1 MFIFRKLLLT
11 LYFVNNI
18 YACWI
23 WASFCKDQSGFSSIP
38 EDEKLFLHQQ
48 LNSLYDQ
55 SYYAPD
61 GWAIAGT
68 SNNENFYNEI
78 LVRSENAAYIDSV
91 SYWLTVDSLLESW
104 VGKIGMAHMRAASSG
119 ATGIP
124 NPHPWIFN
132 DGGQSFYLVHNGTV
146 SKDVLHNLI
155 TSNGSDFSWFNQH
168 PPQTFSSDNW
178 DDINGW
184 TNVVDSELILLF
196 IMQEISVY
204 GSVITGLQNALLSMI
219 NSGVSPGQLNI
230 VFSNSSQLYI
240 FGGYNGLSILES
252 ENYFSIMT
260 QPPFD
265 DASGS
270 GTWNGIEGSELLVI
284 DADGINYYNNFS
296 GINDE
301 SMIAKK
307 ISLLSSYPNPFNG
320 TLFIPYKISG
330 SKSFTISISNILG
343 KNIYQDKIFSND
355 NEHQGIIKWRPVNN
369 QNRLVPSG
377 TYLISLE
384 AEGRVEYQ
392 KISYI
397 K

>member
-1 MFIFRKLLLT
+1 
-11 LYFVNNI
+11 
-18 YACWI
+18 
-23 WASFCKDQSGFSSIP
+23 
-38 EDEKLFLHQQ
+38 
-48 LNSLYDQ
+48 
-55 SYYAPD
+55 
-61 GWAIAGT
+61 
-68 SNNENFYNEI
+68 
-78 LVRSENAAYIDSV
+78 
-91 SYWLTVDSLLESW
+91 
-104 VGKIGMAHMRAASSG
+104 
-119 ATGIP
+119 
-124 NPHPWIFN
+124 
-132 DGGQSFYLVHNGTV
+132 
-146 SKDVLHNLI
+146 
-155 TSNGSDFSWFNQH
+155 
-168 PPQTFSSDNW
+168 
-178 DDINGW
+178 
-184 TNVVDSELILLF
+184 
-196 IMQEISVY
+196 
-204 GSVITGLQNALLSMI
+204 
-219 NSGVSPGQLNI
+219 
-230 VFSNSSQLYI
+230 
-240 FGGYNGLSILES
+240 
-252 ENYFSIMT
+252 MT